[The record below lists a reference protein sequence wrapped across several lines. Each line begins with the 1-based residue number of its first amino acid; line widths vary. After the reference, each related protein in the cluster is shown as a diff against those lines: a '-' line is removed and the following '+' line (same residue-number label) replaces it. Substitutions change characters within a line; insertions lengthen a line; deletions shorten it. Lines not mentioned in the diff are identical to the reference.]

1 MQLEV
6 PSLSFLGRN
15 TPEAFLCCYS
25 TALFGRR
32 NSANYKVILEL
43 SLVREWGLIWSGRL
57 LTSAAMAF
65 FASFHGA
72 SEWKNAAAL
81 VSLELV

>member
-1 MQLEV
+1 VSE
-6 PSLSFLGRN
+6 
-15 TPEAFLCCYS
+15 C
-25 TALFGRR
+25 
-32 NSANYKVILEL
+32 
-43 SLVREWGLIWSGRL
+43 GLIWSGRL